1 MADGKPTMAFLT
13 ELWAEKAR
21 LAAQPTDP
29 WAERLQHVRGNVGD
43 DGIERLT
50 TQQLFDALEIRQR
63 ARGAGMA
70 RRLARV
76 MRALGWTPVRV
87 RDMTRGGYKENVR
100 GYCRE
105 LGVKR

>member
-1 MADGKPTMAFLT
+1 MAFLT

-29 WAERLQHVRGNVGD
+29 WAERLQRVRGNVGD

-50 TQQLFDALEIRQR
+50 TQQLFDALELRQC
-63 ARGAGMA
+63 ARGAGLA

-76 MRALGWTPVRV
+76 MRELGWTPLRM
-87 RDMTRGGYKENVR
+87 RDLTRGGYKENVR
-100 GYCRE
+100 GYCRDTK
-105 LGVKR
+105 VKR